1 MNILTYCRSLVV
13 FACFLCMNFFLAGD
27 SVFAT
32 EIARQDAKVI
42 RVWPDEPPEWD
53 APEKAE
59 QDISTE
65 DSRSVAGRRV
75 IRLSNVRDVELHVFL
90 GTTEN
95 GEPSPVTVVICPGGG
110 FNILAWDLEGLEVAR
125 RFQEAGVSAAVL
137 KYRVPSRTMEPK
149 WQPAVQDIQR
159 SIAMIRAGE
168 VTPNVPAHVGVLGF
182 SAGGNAAFHAATAEN
197 RLYKSVDAADAEI
210 SPPDFAALIY
220 PAWIVQDD
228 RPDQFRE
235 EIEITAETPPMFF
248 AHAENDKHQV
258 HNSVTVFQR
267 LHAVGVPAAL
277 HVFTGSGHGFGARI
291 DGRADDLWPELCV
304 RWMRDSG
311 WLSLNNTD
319 PQARTGDE

>member
-1 MNILTYCRSLVV
+1 MNILTYYRSLVV
-13 FACFLCMNFFLAGD
+13 FACFPCMNFLLTGPSA
-27 SVFAT
+27 FAT
-32 EIARQDAKVI
+32 EIARQSDMVV
-42 RVWPDEPPEWD
+42 RVWPGEPPEWD
-53 APEKAE
+53 TPEKAE

-65 DSRSVAGRRV
+65 DSRTVAGHPV
-75 IRLSNVRDVELHVFL
+75 IRLSNVRDVELHVFPA
-90 GTTEN
+90 TTES
-95 GEPSPVTVVICPGGG
+95 GKPSPVTVVICPGGA
-110 FNILAWDLEGLEVAR
+110 FNILAWDLEGLEVAK
-125 RFQEAGVSAAVL
+125 RFQEAGVNAAAL
-137 KYRVPSRTMEPK
+137 KYRVPSRKMEPK

-159 SIAMIRAGE
+159 SIAMIRAGK

-197 RLYKSVDAADAEI
+197 RLYKAVDAADAEI

-235 EIEITAETPPMFF
+235 QIEITAETPPMFL

-258 HNSVTVFQR
+258 FNSVTVFQR

-311 WLSLNNTD
+311 WLLLNNSD
-319 PQARTGDE
+319 SQARTGDE